1 MLNYEYAVINGTIFS
16 GWEVEFADREETHK
30 IKLSELL
37 NRMGAEG
44 WELVGV
50 TGDNVGAAKKLFLKR
65 SHGNQG

>member
-1 MLNYEYAVINGTIFS
+1 MRSFEYSVINGTIFS
-16 GWEVEFADREETHK
+16 GWEVEYADRSETHK
-30 IKLSELL
+30 IGLSELL

-65 SHGNQG
+65 SHGSQD